1 MNAGC
6 SLLVNTRVSA
16 IIGSKLNQELIS
28 ITDTVSVEEALQVMS
43 MNNISSVPIFSS
55 TSNSLLG
62 LLDIYEIMSFLVFS
76 DRSELNYQRPAAD
89 LLGTMGNEIDD
100 AVCGVWSI
108 HEDESIA
115 RPLEYLSKGVH
126 RFLIE
131 TSCGIK
137 VLSQLDL
144 VKFLFKSFDKF
155 DLDDVTLKSG
165 EKIVGVKT
173 KGREVILG
181 YSDLQRKFNSHWGD
195 PGWTSHRGRR
205 GLQKGSYKRE
215 TCYCNYSW

>member
-1 MNAGC
+1 
-6 SLLVNTRVSA
+6 
-16 IIGSKLNQELIS
+16 
-28 ITDTVSVEEALQVMS
+28 
-43 MNNISSVPIFSS
+43 
-55 TSNSLLG
+55 
-62 LLDIYEIMSFLVFS
+62 
-76 DRSELNYQRPAAD
+76 
-89 LLGTMGNEIDD
+89 MGNEIDD

-165 EKIVGVKT
+165 NLIHTGVIQVGPLTEAAEAYRKARINERRAIAIILGDGTLFATLSETDLRGLKVEIQSNFVLCTTTNLLSLSLPLIPNPLREKIFQ
-173 KGREVILG
+173 
-181 YSDLQRKFNSHWGD
+181 S
-195 PGWTSHRGRR
+195 
-205 GLQKGSYKRE
+205 
-215 TCYCNYSW
+215 